1 MGLVMM
7 LGTLPLY
14 LLLLLV
20 ALYFLVR
27 SLSKVVSQTKDGK
40 QISLKHFVLF
50 LLSLVVVEGL
60 YALFLWVYGSLG
72 HGMDMGLYVQ
82 KFILSFLIVVVLPV
96 TCVIAYRMS
105 ASRHAAKYIVSCY
118 VAVLAY
124 STISLT
130 PGTHATL
137 VDEKEKPVSGAQV
150 YYVQIPA
157 QNGPQST
164 SGCVVTDEQGVFR
177 IGRVV
182 HFHPPFFY
190 YTPFSEPVRP
200 PQIEITIVAPSLHN
214 VSTVKDA
221 YGWNTENA
229 TSRLK
234 IQKEAER
241 TLIVLRDLSDQPEE
255 WLGSL
260 WNYVNAVSIM
270 HTKQADED
278 KARLL
283 SSWRSEC
290 DHFSSRYSNVS
301 VDAPGAGETW
311 GYRLKNDKRY
321 NRALEEWL
329 PFYENLWRGKSPD
342 P

>member
-1 MGLVMM
+1 MM
-7 LGTLPLY
+7 FGTLPLY
-14 LLLLLV
+14 LLVLLV

-27 SLSKVVSQTKDGK
+27 SLSKVVSRTKDGK
-40 QISLKHFVLF
+40 QISLKHFAFF
-50 LLSLVVVEGL
+50 LLSLVGGEGL

-72 HGMDMGLYVQ
+72 HGTDMGLYVQ
-82 KFILSFLIVVVLPV
+82 KFILSFVIVVVLPV

-105 ASRHAAKYIVSCY
+105 ASRHAAKAIVSCCL
-118 VAVLAY
+118 AVLAC

-130 PGTHATL
+130 PGTRATL
-137 VDEKEKPVSGAQV
+137 VDEKEEPVSGAQV

-157 QNGPQST
+157 QNGPQSG
-164 SGCVVTDEQGVFR
+164 SGCEVTDGQGVFR

-214 VSTVKDA
+214 VSIVKDA
-221 YGWNTENA
+221 YGWNTETA
-229 TSRLK
+229 TSRFK
-234 IQKEAER
+234 IRREAER
-241 TLIVLRDLSDQPEE
+241 TLVVLGDLSDQPEE

-260 WNYVNAVSIM
+260 WNYMNAVSIL

-283 SSWRSEC
+283 SSWKSEC
-290 DHFSSRYSNVS
+290 NHFSSRYSDIP
-301 VDAPGAGETW
+301 VDASGAGETW
-311 GYRLKNDKRY
+311 GYRIKNDKRY
-321 NRALEEWL
+321 DRALEDWL
-329 PFYENLWRGKSPD
+329 PFYEKLWWGKNHD

>member
-1 MGLVMM
+1 MF
-7 LGTLPLY
+7 GTLPLY
-14 LLLLLV
+14 LLVLLA

-27 SLSKVVSQTKDGK
+27 SLSKVVSRTKDGK

-50 LLSLVVVEGL
+50 LLSLFVVEGL
-60 YALFLWVYGSLG
+60 YALFLSVYGSLG
-72 HGMDMGLYVQ
+72 HGMDMGLDVQ
-82 KFILSFLIVVVLPV
+82 KLILSFLVVVVLPA

-118 VAVLAY
+118 VTVLAY
-124 STISLT
+124 STLSFT

-137 VDEKEKPVSGAQV
+137 VDDKEEPVSGAQV

-157 QNGPQST
+157 QNGPQSR

-190 YTPFSEPVRP
+190 YTPFSKPVRP

-234 IQKEAER
+234 IRREAER

-260 WNYVNAVSIM
+260 WNYMNAVSIM

-283 SSWRSEC
+283 SSWKSEC
-290 DHFSSRYSNVS
+290 DHFSSRYSNIP
-301 VDAPGAGETW
+301 VDASGAGETW

-321 NRALEEWL
+321 DRALEEWL
-329 PFYENLWRGKSPD
+329 PFYEKLWWGKNHD
-342 P
+342 PR